1 MKKRWVIPDI
11 HGCVNTL
18 KALIEE
24 QIKPARYDELYFL
37 GDYINCG
44 PESRAVIDYIRF
56 LQKDEYEDGHPVF
69 GADGTEEPGS
79 IPL

>member
-1 MKKRWVIPDI
+1 MRKRWVIPDV

-37 GDYINCG
+37 GDYIDRG
-44 PESRAVIDYIRF
+44 PDSRAVIDFIRN
-56 LQKDEYEDGHPVF
+56 L
-69 GADGTEEPGS
+69 
-79 IPL
+79 